1 MFNILISEKGG
12 QPSKLE
18 FRKGEISIGR
28 MKGNDIVLPKGN
40 VSKRHATIYLRDSSL
55 FVNDHGSTNGTYVNG
70 RRVEG
75 EFNISEADKVYIGDF
90 ILQVDLDVSSASPPQ
105 PPGVV
110 PSSGASLGGHEL
122 DTGRQGF
129 ETLFDKGAQHEGG
142 EDPLRATFQ
151 SPPSGLGFGSSAT
164 PGYDPLRQTM
174 NDVDMN
180 TGAPPEQQ
188 PPRAYDMAATTPPT
202 PPVGGA
208 RPAPPAT
215 PAQTAFPTNGSPPQ
229 QQPPQVAQ
237 PIQQPVQ
244 QPVQQPSH
252 GAPQRPVTGPPP
264 VQAPPRSGGSGHAIQ
279 GPVVAP
285 KVVSEFDATLYRAQ
299 LDVARV
305 IADSTP
311 VSGIPSYYPLSP
323 EDVQRYEGVVRSA
336 IDRINPSVDRD
347 ELGRVLLAECV
358 GLGALDEYIEDERV
372 RDIYVNRFDQVMIRR
387 DDGLFQAR
395 HAFSSR
401 EMLELTARR
410 LLGDDAD
417 VLGADEIRFGDGTRV
432 HVVMPPLAVH
442 GPVIT
447 ARKPPR
453 NHPSLT
459 DLISDGV
466 LSPGMGDFLM
476 RALDAGRS
484 IVVAGPTSSGKS
496 TLLSS
501 LGALIP
507 EGMRVVSIE
516 DYSHVALPQSS
527 AVRLEA
533 SPSAGF
539 DKRFLIR
546 NALSMHPQRIL
557 LDECRGAE
565 TYDWVTS
572 VASGT
577 EGSMATIHGTSAS
590 DALGR
595 MESLCLLGAIDLGP
609 RGLREQIA
617 RAVNIVVVVNRTGEG
632 KAKVH
637 QITEVQGVDLD
648 SFRLNDV
655 FYHRVEAGSGE
666 FHPTGYI
673 PMFYEDLRN
682 AGVNVDFDIFR
693 E

>member
-90 ILQVDLDVSSASPPQ
+90 ILQVDLDVSSAGPPQ

-110 PSSGASLGGHEL
+110 PTAGGAIGGGHAM
-122 DTGRQGF
+122 DNDRQGF

-142 EDPLRATFQ
+142 DDPLRATFQ
-151 SPPSGLGFGSSAT
+151 SPPSGLGFGSSPA

-180 TGAPPEQQ
+180 AAAPPPEQQ
-188 PPRAYDMAATTPPT
+188 PPRAYDMAGTSGAPS
-202 PPVGGA
+202 VGGA
-208 RPAPPAT
+208 RATPPPST
-215 PAQTAFPTNGSPPQ
+215 PAQTAFPTSGAPPQ
-229 QQPPQVAQ
+229 PTPSPQQPAPHPAPPSRPAAAPPAVQPPARTGGGVGHAVAA
-237 PIQQPVQ
+237 PVA
-244 QPVQQPSH
+244 
-252 GAPQRPVTGPPP
+252 APQ
-264 VQAPPRSGGSGHAIQ
+264 
-279 GPVVAP
+279 
-285 KVVSEFDATLYRAQ
+285 VVSEFDAALYRAQ
-299 LDVARV
+299 IDVARV
-305 IADSTP
+305 IADMTP
-311 VSGIPSYYPLSP
+311 VAEIPPYFPLSP
-323 EDVQRYEGVVRSA
+323 EDTARYEGIVRQA
-336 IDRINPSVDRD
+336 IDRINPSVDRSAL
-347 ELGRVLLAECV
+347 ERVLRAECV
-358 GLGALDEYIEDERV
+358 GLGALDEYLEDERV
-372 RDIYVNRFDQVMIRR
+372 RDIYVNRFDQVMVRR
-387 DDGLFQAR
+387 TDGLFQAR

-442 GPVIT
+442 GPLIT

-453 NHPSLT
+453 EHPALT
-459 DLISDGV
+459 DLISQGV

-476 RALDAGRS
+476 RAVDAGRS

-595 MESLCLLGAIDLGP
+595 LESLCLLGSADLGP

-617 RAVNIVVVVNRTGEG
+617 RAVNLVVVVNRTGQG
-632 KAKVH
+632 ASKVH

-655 FYHRVEAGSGE
+655 FYHRIEGGAAE